1 MARIFNGAPQTLIE
15 DGELCQEGMR
25 AAQLSE
31 SELASALRRYGVYE
45 VSQVRLASLEQ
56 NGTVS
61 VVKKAAQLIEVE
73 VQEGVQRVRIE
84 IS

>member
-31 SELASALRRYGVYE
+31 SELASALRRYGVCE

-61 VVKKAAQLIEVE
+61 VVKKAAQVIEVE

>member
-1 MARIFNGAPQTLIE
+1 
-15 DGELCQEGMR
+15 MR

-31 SELASALRRYGVYE
+31 SELASALRHYGVCE

-61 VVKKAAQLIEVE
+61 VVKKAAQVIEVE

-84 IS
+84 MFDEEGNSLFGAIEQEIVAYQR